1 MIPASPD
8 KIGRDYST
16 SAPGSEDGR
25 IQARIEALLFVALAP
40 VSVHQLAAALDLNPK
55 VVDEELKA
63 LEQRYLQGGLRLQQH
78 GNGYQLTTAPE
89 LAADVERFL
98 KLESATRLSQ
108 AALEVLA
115 IVSYKQPITRP
126 QIDAIRGVN
135 SDSSLRTLL
144 RHGLI
149 QETGRSSG
157 PGRPILY
164 ETSPEFLQYFGLR
177 SLGELPPL
185 ALEDE
190 PGQGESDPAGDHEA

>member
-98 KLESATRLSQ
+98 KLESAARLSQ

>member
-40 VSVHQLAAALDLNPK
+40 VSVHQLATALDLNPK

-98 KLESATRLSQ
+98 KLESAARLSQ

-190 PGQGESDPAGDHEA
+190 PGQGEADPAGDHEA